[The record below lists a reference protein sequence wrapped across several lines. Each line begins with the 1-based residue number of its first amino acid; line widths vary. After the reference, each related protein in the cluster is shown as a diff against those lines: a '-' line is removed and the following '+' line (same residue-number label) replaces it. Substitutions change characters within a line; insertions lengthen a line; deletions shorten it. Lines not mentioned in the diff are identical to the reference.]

1 MRIYCKDRCLWTT
14 WPLLRIVITQIAGY
28 TTNKP
33 PNTENQ
39 MRSTTKLFIVAALA
53 FLSGPQQ
60 ARTQIML
67 DIANAS
73 FEDPVL
79 SSGQY
84 TNVVI
89 GWTGSFLGTQN
100 VADQG
105 WFSSLPAG
113 NNVAIL
119 DYNLTIAQTLT
130 NNLSEGDYTLSA
142 YVGQSQFINFP
153 RTFALQLIAGSTLLA
168 ETTALAPVGS
178 LNLFTVNYSAAFD
191 DLNLGQALTV
201 RLAAS
206 IEGADYST
214 YNSTALDGVS
224 LGYTAVPE
232 PSVAALALATGGL
245 WAGVVGFRSLRRG
258 RTGGR
263 S

>member
-1 MRIYCKDRCLWTT
+1 
-14 WPLLRIVITQIAGY
+14 
-28 TTNKP
+28 
-33 PNTENQ
+33 
-39 MRSTTKLFIVAALA
+39 MRSTTKLLIVAALA

-105 WFSSLPAG
+105 WFSSLPA
-113 NNVAIL
+113 
-119 DYNLTIAQTLT
+119 
-130 NNLSEGDYTLSA
+130 EGDYTLSA

-232 PSVAALALATGGL
+232 PSVAALVLATGGL
-245 WAGVVGFRSLRRG
+245 WAGVVGLRSLRRG